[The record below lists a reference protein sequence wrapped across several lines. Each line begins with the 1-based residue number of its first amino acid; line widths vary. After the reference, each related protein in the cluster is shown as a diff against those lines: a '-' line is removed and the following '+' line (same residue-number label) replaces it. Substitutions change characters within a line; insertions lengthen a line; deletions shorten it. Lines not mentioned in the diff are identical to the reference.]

1 MRSVFRPKWVEDVD
15 AAVVGLTRDRTDWSS
30 ENHRPM
36 DPATVSELAGVPHD
50 VLPDDGPGPQIHP
63 NRNSGA
69 MAVWELSDACLEIE
83 LVPGRAV
90 QYLYA
95 DNRVAPGLLKM
106 VMSAA
111 TRQTCG
117 SGPC

>member
-90 QYLYA
+90 
-95 DNRVAPGLLKM
+95 
-106 VMSAA
+106 
-111 TRQTCG
+111 
-117 SGPC
+117 

>member
-1 MRSVFRPKWVEDVD
+1 M
-15 AAVVGLTRDRTDWSS
+15 DRTDWSS
-30 ENHRPM
+30 ENHRWM
-36 DPATVSELAGVPHD
+36 DPAIVAELVGVPHD
-50 VLPDDGPGPQIHP
+50 VLPDDAPVPQIHP
-63 NRNSGA
+63 NCNGGA
-69 MAVWELSDACLEIE
+69 MAVWELSDVCLEIE

-90 QYLYA
+90 RYLYA